1 MQKRNNIL
9 YTKALSVPATFGFP
23 TLPYQNIGKVDSHG
37 YELLLSTRGNIVNDL
52 SYRIS
57 GQVSYNVNK
66 AVFLDEVPPA
76 YDYQALTGKPVFTDL
91 YYKSDGIYNTME
103 ELTSSVRNSNSRV
116 GDIKIVDLNKDGKID
131 GNDRYRTPYT
141 AIPNYVFGLT
151 TDFQYKGFDL
161 NIFFQGQAG
170 VKNYDGNAASLGNT
184 DFTNAAVWRATDRWT
199 EANPN
204 GSMPR
209 SDAYQPG
216 NTDFFLFDASFV
228 RLKTVELG
236 YNIPESILQ
245 KTRFVKN
252 LRFYVSGF
260 NVATWAKDITWAD
273 PELNGGYFTY
283 PPLRTINFGASIKF

>member
-1 MQKRNNIL
+1 M
-9 YTKALSVPATFGFP
+9 
-23 TLPYQNIGKVDSHG
+23 
-37 YELLLSTRGNIVNDL
+37 
-52 SYRIS
+52 
-57 GQVSYNVNK
+57 
-66 AVFLDEVPPA
+66 
-76 YDYQALTGKPVFTDL
+76 
-91 YYKSDGIYNTME
+91 
-103 ELTSSVRNSNSRV
+103 
-116 GDIKIVDLNKDGKID
+116 NKDGKID

-141 AIPNYVFGLT
+141 SIPNYVFGLT

-204 GSMPR
+204 GTMPR
-209 SDAYQPG
+209 SDAFQPG

-236 YNIPESILQ
+236 YNLPQSLLQ

-252 LRFYVSGF
+252 LRLYVSGF
-260 NVATWAKDITWAD
+260 NVATWAKDISWAD